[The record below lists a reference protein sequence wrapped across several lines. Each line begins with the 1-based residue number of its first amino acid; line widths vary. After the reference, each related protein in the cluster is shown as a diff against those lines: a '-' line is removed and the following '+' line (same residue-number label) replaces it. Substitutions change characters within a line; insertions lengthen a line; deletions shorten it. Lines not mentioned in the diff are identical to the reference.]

1 LKNERDIAK
10 TLNPS
15 FFMAHPLAVTDK
27 EIPDTATQ
35 TPHIQLRYCHT
46 LSRNITSSLLII
58 YNEQ

>member
-1 LKNERDIAK
+1 
-10 TLNPS
+10 
-15 FFMAHPLAVTDK
+15 MAHPLAVTDK